1 MIFSY
6 GNDNNMTNIKNKKMT
21 SQTIKINSKL
31 LAIPIIAVLLTLTV
45 VSFTPTVSAVN
56 PCLDSG
62 VHCYSTA
69 KRTTDNRGGSATIN
83 INSGNSVQ
91 SGYAI
96 ANPVWIGFS
105 EGTWLEGGWQKG
117 NILPCSSTTAK
128 YYTYEKVSGG
138 SGVCV
143 GATSGSTMTAQI
155 TDSDRNN
162 VWQININGALQ
173 QSIYKASDAV
183 RMTIGGESTHPS
195 NVLNN
200 GKDNNLAI
208 ISTGGVSSSWGSTI
222 VPTYSQNQANYYYS
236 WTTQYTNFNYGG
248 P

>member
-1 MIFSY
+1 
-6 GNDNNMTNIKNKKMT
+6 
-21 SQTIKINSKL
+21 
-31 LAIPIIAVLLTLTV
+31 
-45 VSFTPTVSAVN
+45 
-56 PCLDSG
+56 
-62 VHCYSTA
+62 
-69 KRTTDNRGGSATIN
+69 
-83 INSGNSVQ
+83 
-91 SGYAI
+91 
-96 ANPVWIGFS
+96 
-105 EGTWLEGGWQKG
+105 
-117 NILPCSSTTAK
+117 
-128 YYTYEKVSGG
+128 
-138 SGVCV
+138 
-143 GATSGSTMTAQI
+143 MTAQI

-162 VWQININGALQ
+162 VWQININGALK

-183 RMTIGGESTHPS
+183 RMTVGGESTHPS